1 LKVLKKE
8 MRLKRM
14 NIAALA
20 EKVGVSK
27 TTIMNWLNGKCS
39 PSFDNMD
46 SLNALG
52 FSNTACLEPNKDVEV

>member
-1 LKVLKKE
+1 
-8 MRLKRM
+8 M
-14 NIAALA
+14 NIATLA